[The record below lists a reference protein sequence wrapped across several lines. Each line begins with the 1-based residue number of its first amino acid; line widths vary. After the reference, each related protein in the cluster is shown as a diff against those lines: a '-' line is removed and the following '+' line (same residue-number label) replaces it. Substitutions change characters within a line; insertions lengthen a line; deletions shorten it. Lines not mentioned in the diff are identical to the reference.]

1 MAISEI
7 NVGSTPN
14 DGTGDSIR
22 DAFSKVNDN
31 FVYLDD
37 ARQNLTTGNLTATG
51 NISLQA
57 GVPSY
62 WTGTYYLNGVEI
74 ATVGT
79 LFSGGTVS
87 DPTQF
92 QASTPSTGNTSG
104 AVVISGG
111 LGVGGSSYL
120 SSLFA
125 RQATIEL
132 SLSTATLTVQGVT
145 DLIGSVSTGTLETDG
160 TYDVTGN
167 VTVGNISALASNPTK
182 RSVTASFGTF
192 SEVTGT
198 VQTAAQPN
206 ITSLGTLA
214 SLAVTGNISA
224 ANITLTWGQ
233 VSARQAVISGNV
245 SVGSNL
251 LVQGT
256 TSLSGNITAGNIS
269 ANIGGY
275 SSLTVN
281 TIPTVKS
288 VTTKEYVT
296 ATVVG
301 FAIGLGS

>member
-31 FVYLDD
+31 FVYLDE

-51 NISLQA
+51 NVSLQA
-57 GVPSY
+57 SVPSY
-62 WTGTYYLNGVEI
+62 WTGTYYLNGVEV

-92 QASTPSTGNTSG
+92 QASTPSTSNTSG

-111 LGVGGSSYL
+111 LGVAGSSYL

-125 RQATIEL
+125 RQATIDL
-132 SLSTATLTVQGVT
+132 SLSTTSLTVFGTSGLAGRVT
-145 DLIGSVSTGTLETDG
+145 TGPLETSG
-160 TYDVTGN
+160 TFDITGN
-167 VTVGNISALASNPTK
+167 ITVGNISALASNPTK
-182 RSVTASFGTF
+182 RSIDASFGTF

-198 VQTAAQPN
+198 LQTAAQPN
-206 ITSLGTLA
+206 VTSLGTLA

-233 VSARQAVISGNV
+233 VTASKAVISGNV

-251 LVQGT
+251 LVQGA
-256 TSLSGNITAGNIS
+256 TSLTGNITAGNIS

-275 SSLTVN
+275 TSLTVN

>member
-31 FVYLDD
+31 FVYLDE

-51 NISLQA
+51 NIALQA
-57 GVPSY
+57 SAPSY
-62 WTGTYYLNGVEI
+62 WTGTYYLNGVQI

-92 QASTPSTGNTSG
+92 QASTPSTSNTSG

-120 SSLFA
+120 SSVFA
-125 RQATIEL
+125 RQATVDL
-132 SLSTATLTVQGVT
+132 SLTTATLIVQGVT
-145 DLIGSVSTGTLETDG
+145 DLQSSVSTGALETDG
-160 TYDVTGN
+160 THDVS
-167 VTVGNISALASNPTK
+167 GNITAGSISDLAKK
-182 RSVTASFGTF
+182 RSITGSFGIF

-198 VQTAAQPN
+198 LQTAAQPN
-206 ITSLGTLA
+206 VTSLGTLA

-233 VSARQAVISGNV
+233 VTASKAVISGNV

-251 LVQGT
+251 VVQGA

-269 ANIGGY
+269 ANIGSY

>member
-7 NVGSTPN
+7 NIGSTPN

-31 FVYLDD
+31 FVYLDESQ
-37 ARQNLTTGNLTATG
+37 QNLTTGNLTATG
-51 NISLQA
+51 NVSLRA
-57 GVPSY
+57 SVPSY
-62 WTGTYYLNGVEI
+62 WTGTYYINGVQI

-92 QASTPSTGNTSG
+92 QASTPSTSNVTG
-104 AVVISGG
+104 AVTIAGG
-111 LGVGGSSYL
+111 LGVAGSAYL

-132 SLSTATLTVQGVT
+132 SLSAATLTVGGVVQLQSQVT
-145 DLIGSVSTGTLETDG
+145 TGDLATTG
-160 TYDVTGN
+160 TYDATGN
-167 VTVGNISALASNPTK
+167 ITAGSTSDIARK
-182 RSVTASFGTF
+182 RSVASHFGLF

-198 VQTAAQPN
+198 LQTAAQPN
-206 ITSLGTLA
+206 ITSTGTLA

-233 VSARQAVISGNV
+233 VTASKAVISGNV
-245 SVGSNL
+245 QVGSNL
-251 LVQGT
+251 IVQGA
-256 TSLSGNITAGNIS
+256 TSLAGNIS
-269 ANIGGY
+269 AGNVSANIG
-275 SSLTVN
+275 SFATLTVN